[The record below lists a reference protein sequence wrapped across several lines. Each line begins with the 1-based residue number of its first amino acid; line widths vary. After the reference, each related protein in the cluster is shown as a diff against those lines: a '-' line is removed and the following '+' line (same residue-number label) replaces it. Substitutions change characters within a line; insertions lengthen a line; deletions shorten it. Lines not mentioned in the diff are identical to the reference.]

1 MKSLETDNNNHGPGA
16 RLDSS
21 AQLSLHH
28 DLILP
33 SDEGTEESFGE
44 QRLWYVLSSQLNYIF
59 YSRRPGGPA
68 QPQTQKLTEKG
79 IILNLF

>member
-21 AQLSLHH
+21 CQLSLHH

-33 SDEGTEESFGE
+33 SDEGTEESLGE
-44 QRLWYVLSSQLNYIF
+44 QQTLKRTIAKIE
-59 YSRRPGGPA
+59 GPYRDC
-68 QPQTQKLTEKG
+68 
-79 IILNLF
+79 

>member
-33 SDEGTEESFGE
+33 SDEGTEESLGE
-44 QRLWYVLSSQLNYIF
+44 YSTVESSAL
-59 YSRRPGGPA
+59 RATRVH
-68 QPQTQKLTEKG
+68 
-79 IILNLF
+79 

>member
-1 MKSLETDNNNHGPGA
+1 MKSLETDNNNHGPGP

-33 SDEGTEESFGE
+33 SDEGTEESLGE
-44 QRLWYVLSSQLNYIF
+44 
-59 YSRRPGGPA
+59 YSTV
-68 QPQTQKLTEKG
+68 QYSIVQYS
-79 IILNLF
+79 IV